1 MILFKDNES
10 MLPAIIFDLDGTLI
24 DSAPDLA
31 EALNRTL
38 LEINRPAL
46 PLSLIR
52 NLVGTGALAL
62 IKKGLE
68 ASGGIENNDLEA
80 LRIRFLEIYDK
91 ILLEKTKLFPGA
103 LKAIKNL
110 TKLKYPL
117 SICTNKPEVP
127 AKKIIKGLGIKSYFK
142 NISGGDTYQYKKPH
156 PLHLIKTIKA
166 SGRRKNYAIMIGD
179 SKNDI
184 DCSKSLGIP
193 SIVVSFGY
201 SDIPVDQMEADM
213 VLHNYDNLIRYIEIL
228 CNKYFNM
235 KQ

>member
-46 PLSLIR
+46 SLSSIR

-62 IKKGLE
+62 IKKGLK

-80 LRIRFLEIYDK
+80 LRIRFLEIYDE

-103 LKAIKNL
+103 FKAIKNL
-110 TKLKYPL
+110 AKLKYPL
-117 SICTNKPEVP
+117 AICTNKPEKP
-127 AKKIIKGLGIKSYFK
+127 AKILWRHSDLARFILYVRKWKLGQHS
-142 NISGGDTYQYKKPH
+142 
-156 PLHLIKTIKA
+156 
-166 SGRRKNYAIMIGD
+166 RR
-179 SKNDI
+179 
-184 DCSKSLGIP
+184 LR
-193 SIVVSFGY
+193 F
-201 SDIPVDQMEADM
+201 
-213 VLHNYDNLIRYIEIL
+213 R
-228 CNKYFNM
+228 
-235 KQ
+235 